1 MAATVVLKIGKKYPT
16 VINMLLI
23 LHLISQTEVISMKL
37 SNKSNLESKIDI
49 FEFIKNTFK
58 KKLRKINK
66 KVTLNKAKDIG
77 DEKKLSYHKISFEKL
92 KLSIIKKLNNRN
104 KLVKKGFG
112 ESLLYSYRCKIFCR
126 R

>member
-1 MAATVVLKIGKKYPT
+1 
-16 VINMLLI
+16 MLLI

-112 ESLLYSYRCKIFCR
+112 EFLSVQNILLEIDCKLFSISTIF
-126 R
+126 